1 MISARQARELLGVSR
16 TLWDSLRHNF
26 TPIQYNKKL
35 FYKRDEIENFIE
47 RHRKPAPM
55 RGGFRNPEIST
66 WF

>member
-16 TLWDSLRHNF
+16 TLWDSLRRNF

-35 FYKRDEIENFIE
+35 FYKRDEIQNFIE
-47 RHRKPAPM
+47 RHRKPVQM
-55 RGGFRNPEIST
+55 HGKLMNLEIST